1 MCKTKKKN
9 NLLTLNFKKI
19 LLVYACMS
27 YGLPKPLRERER
39 ERETKSIC
47 YQYTRMNNIYFDSK
61 LHFLIKEF

>member
-9 NLLTLNFKKI
+9 NLFTLNFKKI

-39 ERETKSIC
+39 ERGRERAFVISIHVC
-47 YQYTRMNNIYFDSK
+47 ITFISIRNYIF
-61 LHFLIKEF
+61 